1 MREHKSESS
10 NDETIGS
17 VDVSELIAKRAHEIF
32 QSRGGQH
39 GHDLDDWLQAEQEVR
54 SSVRSETLVSS
65 VPDQQLAA
73 KAGATTS
80 LAPNEFQASKRTAS
94 GKKR

>member
-32 QSRGGQH
+32 QSRGGEH

-54 SSVRSETLVSS
+54 SPLRSETLVSP
-65 VPDQQLAA
+65 VADQQLAA
-73 KAGATTS
+73 KAGATTG
-80 LAPNEFQASKRTAS
+80 LAPNEIQASERGTR